1 MKRLP
6 PPVLKVWPLKEN
18 PLGRL
23 LSAGLGWIAGGWAD
37 MSWGILVQG
46 MGWGVSFVVANQD
59 HTGSQCGQSVPK
71 GCSPQRSPVGNKPG
85 PCCLGDW
92 GWRGMVQGSSRWVSA
107 KARLMGY
114 LEVSRCSP
122 EFSSVGTGPG
132 SYKWGR

>member
-59 HTGSQCGQSVPK
+59 HTG
-71 GCSPQRSPVGNKPG
+71 RT
-85 PCCLGDW
+85 
-92 GWRGMVQGSSRWVSA
+92 VSA
-107 KARLMGY
+107 KGVQSTEIPSRQQARAL
-114 LEVSRCSP
+114 LSR
-122 EFSSVGTGPG
+122 
-132 SYKWGR
+132 